1 MGYGLGSVVRLSV
14 GDDRAKKVVAM
25 SEEFKA
31 LAERMPTEVFN
42 QGKIEVIDE
51 IVHPDFVDHGVP
63 LPGASPDREG
73 LKTMVSLIRR
83 AFPDLHNS
91 INNVIGEGDLVATH
105 VTSTGTMKGE
115 LAGMPP
121 SGKQATWDAIH
132 IVRFRDGKLAEH
144 WVVQDQ
150 LGMLQQLGFMQAPGP
165 AQPVR

>member
-1 MGYGLGSVVRLSV
+1 MSVDYKRLS
-14 GDDRAKKVVAM
+14 
-25 SEEFKA
+25 
-31 LAERMPTEVFN
+31 ERMPLEVFN
-42 QGKIEVIDE
+42 LGKVEVIDE
-51 IVHPDFVDHGVP
+51 IVHPDFVDHGMP
-63 LPGASPDREG
+63 LPGATPDREG
-73 LKTMVSLIRR
+73 LKTMVSSMRG
-83 AFPDLHNS
+83 AFPDLHNR
-91 INNVIGEGDLVATH
+91 INLVVAEGDTVATH

-165 AQPVR
+165 AQPAR